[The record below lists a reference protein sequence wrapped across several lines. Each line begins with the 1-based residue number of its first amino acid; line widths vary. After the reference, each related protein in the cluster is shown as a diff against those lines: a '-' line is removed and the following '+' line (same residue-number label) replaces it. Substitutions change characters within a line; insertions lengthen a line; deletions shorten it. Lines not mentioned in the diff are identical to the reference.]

1 MKFGKFF
8 KYYLIATQGL
18 STILVL
24 TFGGLLIGWAIDKE
38 SIWPPILAVI
48 GLLIGLVSFIGYL
61 LKYQNKIFFWI
72 CVFDYH
78 SYYSIS
84 LY

>member
-18 STILVL
+18 ATILVM

-38 SIWPPILAVI
+38 SVWPPILAII
-48 GLLIGLVSFIGYL
+48 GLLIGLASFIRYL
-61 LKYQNKIFFWI
+61 LKYQEKIEKTKQI
-72 CVFDYH
+72 KKVKE
-78 SYYSIS
+78 SEES
-84 LY
+84 

>member
-8 KYYLIATQGL
+8 KYYIIATQGL

-38 SIWPPILAVI
+38 SVWPPILAII
-48 GLLIGLVSFIGYL
+48 GLLIGLASFIRYL
-61 LKYQNKIFFWI
+61 LKYQEKIEKSKQI
-72 CVFDYH
+72 KKVKE
-78 SYYSIS
+78 SEES
-84 LY
+84 